1 MRIDPATIERIRQT
15 ADVADVIGDYVSLKK
30 KGANL
35 WACCPFHG
43 EKSPSFSVSPAKG
56 IYKCFGCGKA
66 GDSIRFIMDIEGL
79 GYGEAL
85 RHLAKKYGI
94 EIQET
99 VMTDEQLLAQNERES
114 LLIVLNY
121 AKNYYQNNLFKHD
134 EGQAIGYPYF
144 KERGFSDK
152 TINTFELGYSLESW
166 DAFTKEA
173 LKSGYNLE
181 VLEKAGLTI
190 IKNNETTAPPASRGG
205 AFSTELSE
213 EMTESK
219 APPLGAGGASVRSF
233 DRFRNRVTFPIHNVS
248 GKVIAFGAR
257 ILKADKSQAKYLN
270 SPETEVYHKSNVLYG
285 IFQAKNAI
293 RTKDVCY
300 LVEGYTDVIS
310 LHQAGIEN
318 VVASS
323 GTSLTIEQIRLIGR
337 FTQNITVLY
346 DGDTAGIKASLRGM
360 DMILEEGLNVKLV
373 VFPEGEDP
381 DSYVQ
386 KIGSEAFV
394 KHIQENATDFIT
406 FKAELSLK
414 EAAGDPFKKAELIKD
429 MVGSISKIPDSIKRS
444 IFFQKTASLM
454 QIDEQLLISESNK
467 ITIERGR
474 QKEKDRERDN
484 NRQRLQNDLPKGVTL
499 SKPAPNINLGEMP
512 SFSEDEDFSG
522 FLGDFTP
529 SQHVVEV
536 VIDLPEA
543 PRVTIKGMYPQE
555 QECIRLLI
563 NHGTREVDPEQA
575 KGVTLVHYVLHEI
588 DGMNFETPLYQEIL
602 STFREHLLKEII
614 LPTDYFIGHENT
626 PIQQEAINLI
636 TERYSASDEWANFDI
651 FVPVKDY
658 KLPDVVYQNLLRLK
672 KAYKEI
678 ENEQLHKKM
687 FNTSSPEEGDLL
699 LRQFMDNKEVVK
711 QIANILGTVVSR

>member
-85 RHLAKKYGI
+85 KHLAKKYGI

-99 VMTDEQLLAQNERES
+99 VMTDEQLQSQNERES
-114 LLIVLNY
+114 LLIALNY

-144 KERGFSDK
+144 KEIGFSDK

-173 LKSGYNLE
+173 LKNGYSLE

-190 IKNNETTAPPASRGG
+190 VKDNEQSNQN
-205 AFSTELSE
+205 
-213 EMTESK
+213 K
-219 APPLGAGGASVRSF
+219 SF

-285 IFQAKNAI
+285 IFQAKNSI
-293 RTKDVCY
+293 RTQDVCY

-346 DGDTAGIKASLRGM
+346 DGDAAGIKASLRGM

-373 VFPEGEDP
+373 EFPEGEDP

-386 KIGSEAFV
+386 KIGSENFL
-394 KHIQENATDFIT
+394 KHIRENATDFIT

-414 EAAGDPFKKAELIKD
+414 EAGNDPFKRAELIKD

-467 ITIERGR
+467 ITIERAR
-474 QKEKDRERDN
+474 QKDKDRERDN
-484 NRQRLQNDLPKGVTL
+484 NRQRLQSDLPKGVTV
-499 SKPAPNINLGEMP
+499 SKPNPNVNIGDMP

-529 SQHVVEV
+529 NQQNIEV
-536 VIDLPEA
+536 VIDA
-543 PRVTIKGMYPQE
+543 PDSTRTVLSGMALQE
-555 QECIRLLI
+555 LECIRLLI
-563 NHGTREVDPEQA
+563 NHGTKEVDPGVA
-575 KGVTLVHYVLHEI
+575 PGVTLTHYILDEI
-588 DGMNFETPLYQEIL
+588 DGMNFATPIYQEIL
-602 STFREHLLKEII
+602 SMFREQFLLGNI
-614 LPTDYFIGHENT
+614 LDAQHFIGHKLEK
-626 PIQQEAINLI
+626 IQMEAINLS
-636 TERYSASDEWANFDI
+636 TERYSISEAWVKHEI
-651 FVPVKDY
+651 IVPTEED
-658 KLPDVVYQNLLRLK
+658 KLADLAFQNILRLK
-672 KAYKEI
+672 KAY
-678 ENEQLHKKM
+678 NEQQMKDLMKQMSQTSDITEQTRLLEM
-687 FNTSSPEEGDLL
+687 FMQAKNIEKDIA
-699 LRQFMDNKEVVK
+699 KE
-711 QIANILGTVVSR
+711 LGTVVIR

>member
-1 MRIDPATIERIRQT
+1 MRIDPATIERIKQT

-85 RHLAKKYGI
+85 KHLAKKYGI
-94 EIQET
+94 EVQET
-99 VMTDEQLLAQNERES
+99 VMTDEQLQSQNERES
-114 LLIVLNY
+114 ILIVLNY
-121 AKNYYQNNLFKHD
+121 AKNYYQNNLFNHD
-134 EGQAIGYPYF
+134 EGQSIGYPYF

-152 TINTFELGYSLESW
+152 TIHTFELGYSLESW

-173 LKSGYNLE
+173 LKNGYSLE

-190 IKNNETTAPPASRGG
+190 TKDNEQS
-205 AFSTELSE
+205 SQN
-213 EMTESK
+213 K
-219 APPLGAGGASVRSF
+219 SF
-233 DRFRNRVTFPIHNVS
+233 DRFRNRVTFPIHNVA

-257 ILKADKSQAKYLN
+257 ILKTDKTQAKYLN

-293 RTKDVCY
+293 RTTDVCY

-386 KIGSEAFV
+386 KIGSEDFL
-394 KHIQENATDFIT
+394 KHIQKDATDFIT
-406 FKAELSLK
+406 FKAELFLK
-414 EAAGDPFKKAELIKD
+414 EAGNDPFKRAELIKD

-474 QKEKDRERDN
+474 QKDKDRERDN
-484 NRQRLQNDLPKGVTL
+484 NRQRLQSDLPKGVTL
-499 SKPAPNINLGEMP
+499 SKPNSNINIGDMP

-529 SQHVVEV
+529 NQQITEII
-536 VIDLPEA
+536 IDTPDAHRMVLS
-543 PRVTIKGMYPQE
+543 GMGLQE
-555 QECIRLLI
+555 LECIRLLI
-563 NHGTREVDPEQA
+563 NHGTKEVDPGVA
-575 KGVTLVHYVLHEI
+575 PGVTITHYILEEI
-588 DGMNFETPLYQEIL
+588 DGMDFATPIYQEIL
-602 STFREHLLKEII
+602 SMFREQFLLGNI
-614 LPTDYFIGHENT
+614 LDAQHFIGHKLEK
-626 PIQQEAINLI
+626 IQMEAINLS
-636 TERYSASDEWANFDI
+636 TERYSISEAWVRHEI
-651 FVPVKDY
+651 IVPTEID
-658 KLPDVVYQNLLRLK
+658 KLADLAFQNILRLK
-672 KAYKEI
+672 KAY
-678 ENEQLHKKM
+678 NEQQMKDLMKQMSQTSDMTEQTRLLEM
-687 FNTSSPEEGDLL
+687 FMQAKNIEKDIA
-699 LRQFMDNKEVVK
+699 KE
-711 QIANILGTVVSR
+711 LGTVVIR

>member
-1 MRIDPATIERIRQT
+1 MRIDPGTIERIRQT

-99 VMTDEQLLAQNERES
+99 VMTDEQLQSQNERES

-121 AKNYYQNNLFKHD
+121 AKNYYQNNLFKHE
-134 EGQAIGYPYF
+134 EGQSIGYPYF

-173 LKSGYNLE
+173 LKNGYSLE

-190 IKNNETTAPPASRGG
+190 IKEKEAPPVPEGG
-205 AFSTELSE
+205 AFSTKLSDV
-213 EMTESK
+213 K
-219 APPLGAGGASVRSF
+219 IPPSGVRGLF

-285 IFQAKNAI
+285 IFQAKNSI

-394 KHIQENATDFIT
+394 KHIQDHAADFIT

-414 EAAGDPFKKAELIKD
+414 EAGNDPFKRAELIKD

-444 IFFQKTASLM
+444 IFFQKTANMM

-467 ITIERGR
+467 ITLERGKQR
-474 QKEKDRERDN
+474 EKDREREQ
-484 NRQRLQNDLPKGVTL
+484 NRQRLQRDLPNGVTV
-499 SKPAPNINLGEMP
+499 SKPNPNVNLGEMP
-512 SFSEDEDFSG
+512 SFSEDEEFSG
-522 FLGDFTP
+522 FLTPGVVGGTMVGGDTD
-529 SQHVVEV
+529 HGEDIDKHEV
-536 VIDLPEA
+536 SRTTL
-543 PRVTIKGMYPQE
+543 KGMQA
-555 QECIRLLI
+555 QECECVRLLI
-563 NHGTREVDPEQA
+563 NYGNLDVDPDIAPGHTVVQYMLNEL
-575 KGVTLVHYVLHEI
+575 KDI
-588 DGMNFETPLYQEIL
+588 NFETPLYHRILTIFRNKFSEGIILDTQYFIHNSDLEIQDEAITL
-602 STFREHLLKEII
+602 STERHSISEGWLK
-614 LPTDYFIGHENT
+614 H
-626 PIQQEAINLI
+626 
-636 TERYSASDEWANFDI
+636 DI
-651 FVPVKDY
+651 FVPTETQ
-658 KLPDVVYQNLLRLK
+658 KLPNSTFQNLLRIQMAFHKNAASILIRMVGK
-672 KAYKEI
+672 SGDDEDNRLLDLINKHNYRIIEISKE
-678 ENEQLHKKM
+678 
-687 FNTSSPEEGDLL
+687 
-699 LRQFMDNKEVVK
+699 
-711 QIANILGTVVSR
+711 LGTVVPK

>member
-1 MRIDPATIERIRQT
+1 MRIDPATIERIRQSS
-15 ADVADVIGDYVSLKK
+15 DVADVIGDYVSLKK

-99 VMTDEQLLAQNERES
+99 VMTDEQLQSQNERES
-114 LLIVLNY
+114 LLIALNY

-134 EGQAIGYPYF
+134 GGQAIGYPYF

-173 LKSGYNLE
+173 LKNGYSLE

-190 IKNNETTAPPASRGG
+190 IKDNEQSNQI
-205 AFSTELSE
+205 
-213 EMTESK
+213 K
-219 APPLGAGGASVRSF
+219 SF

-373 VFPEGEDP
+373 EFPEGEDP

-386 KIGSEAFV
+386 KIGSEDFL
-394 KHIQENATDFIT
+394 KHIQNNATDFIT

-414 EAAGDPFKKAELIKD
+414 EAGNDPFKRAELIKD

-467 ITIERGR
+467 ITIERAR
-474 QKEKDRERDN
+474 HKDKDRERDN
-484 NRQRLQNDLPKGVTL
+484 NRQRLQSDLPKGVTV
-499 SKPAPNINLGEMP
+499 SKPNPNVNIGDMP
-512 SFSEDEDFSG
+512 TFSEDEDFSG

-529 SQHVVEV
+529 NQQITEMI
-536 VIDLPEA
+536 IDA
-543 PRVTIKGMYPQE
+543 PDSPRTVLSGMGLQE
-555 QECIRLLI
+555 LECIRLLI
-563 NHGTREVDPEQA
+563 NHGTKEVDPGVA
-575 KGVTLVHYVLHEI
+575 PGVTLTHYILEEI
-588 DGMNFETPLYQEIL
+588 DGMNFATPIYQEIL
-602 STFREHLLKEII
+602 SMFREQFLLGNI
-614 LPTDYFIGHENT
+614 LNAQHFIGHKLEK
-626 PIQQEAINLI
+626 IQMEAINLS
-636 TERYSASDEWANFDI
+636 TERYSISEAWVKHEI
-651 FVPVKDY
+651 IVPTEED
-658 KLPDVVYQNLLRLK
+658 KLADLAFQNILRLK
-672 KAYKEI
+672 KAY
-678 ENEQLHKKM
+678 NEQQMKELMKQMSQTSDMAEQTRLLEM
-687 FNTSSPEEGDLL
+687 FMLAKNIEKDIA
-699 LRQFMDNKEVVK
+699 KE
-711 QIANILGTVVSR
+711 LGTVVVR

>member
-79 GYGEAL
+79 GYPEAL

-94 EIQET
+94 EIQEAE
-99 VMTDEQLLAQNERES
+99 VTDEQLQAQNERES

-134 EGQAIGYPYF
+134 EGQSVGYPYF

-152 TINTFELGYSLESW
+152 IINTFELGYSLESW

-173 LKSGYNLE
+173 LKNGYSLE

-190 IKNNETTAPPASRGG
+190 IKDNEQSNQN
-205 AFSTELSE
+205 
-213 EMTESK
+213 K
-219 APPLGAGGASVRSF
+219 SF

-285 IFQAKNAI
+285 IFQAKNTI

-373 VFPEGEDP
+373 EFPEGEDP

-386 KIGSEAFV
+386 KIGSEDFL

-414 EAAGDPFKKAELIKD
+414 EAGNDPFKRAELIKD

-467 ITIERGR
+467 ITIERSR

-484 NRQRLQNDLPKGVTL
+484 NRQRLQSDLPKGVTL
-499 SKPAPNINLGEMP
+499 SKPASNINLADMP

-529 SQHVVEV
+529 NQQITEISTHSPDSIRTV
-536 VIDLPEA
+536 LS
-543 PRVTIKGMYPQE
+543 GMALQE
-555 QECIRLLI
+555 LECIRLLI
-563 NHGTREVDPEQA
+563 NHGTKEVDPGVA
-575 KGVTLVHYVLHEI
+575 PGVTLTHYILEEI
-588 DGMNFETPLYQEIL
+588 DGINFATPIYQEIL
-602 STFREHLLKEII
+602 SLFREQFLLGNI
-614 LPTDYFIGHENT
+614 LNAQYFIGHSLEK
-626 PIQQEAINLI
+626 IQMEAINLS
-636 TERYSASDEWANFDI
+636 TERYSISEAWVKHEI
-651 FVPVKDY
+651 IVPTEID
-658 KLPDVVYQNLLRLK
+658 KLADLAFQNILRLK
-672 KAYKEI
+672 KAY
-678 ENEQLHKKM
+678 NEQQMKDLMKQMSQTFDTTEQTRLLEM
-687 FNTSSPEEGDLL
+687 FMHAKNIEKDIA
-699 LRQFMDNKEVVK
+699 KE
-711 QIANILGTVVSR
+711 LGTVVVR

>member
-1 MRIDPATIERIRQT
+1 MRIDEATIERIRQS
-15 ADVADVIGDYVSLKK
+15 ADIADVIGDYVSLKK

-99 VMTDEQLLAQNERES
+99 QLSDEQQLAQNERES
-114 LLIVLNY
+114 LLIALNY
-121 AKNYYQNNLFKHD
+121 AKNYYQNNLFQHE
-134 EGQAIGYPYF
+134 EGQSIAYPYF

-152 TINTFELGYSLESW
+152 TIRTFELGYSLENW

-173 LKSGYNLE
+173 LKNGYNLDIL
-181 VLEKAGLTI
+181 VKAGLTI
-190 IKNNETTAPPASRGG
+190 LKQNEQENPQQNQKT
-205 AFSTELSE
+205 
-213 EMTESK
+213 
-219 APPLGAGGASVRSF
+219 F

-257 ILKADKSQAKYLN
+257 ILKNDKSQAKYLN

-323 GTSLTIEQIRLIGR
+323 GTSLTIEQIRLIAR
-337 FTQNITVLY
+337 FSQNITVLY
-346 DGDTAGIKASLRGM
+346 DGDPAGIKASLRGM

-386 KIGSEAFV
+386 KIGSDAFV
-394 KHIQENATDFIT
+394 EYIHKNASDFIT
-406 FKAELSLK
+406 FKAELFLK
-414 EAAGDPFKKAELIKD
+414 EAGNDPFKRAELIKD
-429 MVGSISKIPDSIKRS
+429 MVGSISKIPDSITRS
-444 IFFQKTASLM
+444 VFFQKTASLM
-454 QIDEQLLISESNK
+454 QIDEAILITESNK
-467 ITIERGR
+467 IAFERSK
-474 QKEKDRERDN
+474 QKEKDSQRDA
-484 NRQRLQNDLPKGVTL
+484 NRQRLQNDLPAGVTL
-499 SKPAPNINLGEMP
+499 SQPTSQPNVNFDDLP
-512 SFSEDEDFSG
+512 SFSEEDEFSG
-522 FLGDFTP
+522 FPTDFVPSTNTP
-529 SQHVVEV
+529 VSNTPAN
-536 VIDLPEA
+536 IP
-543 PRVTIKGMYPQE
+543 PNTKVTPTGIALQE
-555 QECIRLLI
+555 RECVRLLVS
-563 NHGTREVDPEQA
+563 HGVKEVDPGVA
-575 KGVTLVHYVLHEI
+575 PGVTLMQYILSEI
-588 DGMNFETPLYQEIL
+588 DGMNFTTPIYDNIL
-602 STFREHLLKEII
+602 AMCREK
-614 LPTDYFIGHENT
+614 FIQGIVLDTKFFIAHSN
-626 PIQQEAINLI
+626 PIIQQEAINLV
-636 TERYSASDEWANFDI
+636 TERYAASEAWLKHEI
-651 FVPVKDY
+651 IVPTEDD
-658 KLPDVVYQNLLRLK
+658 KLADLAFQNILRLK
-672 KAYKEI
+672 KAYNEQQMKDLMQKLAKTSDADEQTHLLGLFMEAKQIEKEI
-678 ENEQLHKKM
+678 A
-687 FNTSSPEEGDLL
+687 
-699 LRQFMDNKEVVK
+699 KE
-711 QIANILGTVVSR
+711 LGTVVGR

>member
-1 MRIDPATIERIRQT
+1 MRIDPGTIERIRQT

-99 VMTDEQLLAQNERES
+99 VMTDEQLQSQNERES

-121 AKNYYQNNLFKHD
+121 AKNYYQNNLFKHE
-134 EGQAIGYPYF
+134 EGQSIGYPYF

-173 LKSGYNLE
+173 LKNGYSLE

-190 IKNNETTAPPASRGG
+190 IKENEQSGVG
-205 AFSTELSE
+205 SNQN
-213 EMTESK
+213 K
-219 APPLGAGGASVRSF
+219 SF

-285 IFQAKNAI
+285 IFQAKKSI
-293 RTKDVCY
+293 RDKEVCY

-310 LHQAGIEN
+310 LHQAGVEN

-346 DGDTAGIKASLRGM
+346 DGDTAGIKASMRGL
-360 DMILEEGLNVKLV
+360 DLILEEGLNVKLV
-373 VFPEGEDP
+373 TFPEGEDP
-381 DSYVQ
+381 DSYVK
-386 KIGSEAFV
+386 KIGSDAFT
-394 KHIQENATDFIT
+394 KYIKDKATDFIT
-406 FKAELSLK
+406 FKANFLLKNIGSDAVGKAQLAMDMAESLSKIQDPVQRASFLK
-414 EAAGDPFKKAELIKD
+414 ETSRNTDIPEDLIN
-429 MVGSISKIPDSIKRS
+429 SAI
-444 IFFQKTASLM
+444 
-454 QIDEQLLISESNK
+454 NK
-467 ITIERGR
+467 IILNRRKQGDKESQIEAN
-474 QKEKDRERDN
+474 RER
-484 NRQRLQNDLPKGVTL
+484 LKKDLPQGVTL
-499 SKPAPNINLGEMP
+499 NTDRKNLDDLP
-512 SFSEDEDFSG
+512 SFSEDDDSSNFIIENNFENNSES
-522 FLGDFTP
+522 LLNSELQQKLIESLRSP
-529 SQHVVEV
+529 SH
-536 VIDLPEA
+536 L
-543 PRVTIKGMYPQE
+543 QE
-555 QECIRLLI
+555 LECIRLLI
-563 NHGTREVDPEQA
+563 NHGTKEVDPGVA
-575 KGVTLVHYVLHEI
+575 PGVTVTHYILAEI
-588 DGMNFETPLYQEIL
+588 DGMNFATPIYQEIL
-602 STFREHLLKEII
+602 TIFREQFLQGNILKAQH
-614 LPTDYFIGHENT
+614 FIGHQLDN
-626 PIQQEAINLI
+626 IQQEAINLSS
-636 TERYSASDEWANFDI
+636 ERYSISDQWVKHDI
-651 FVPVKDY
+651 HVPTEID
-658 KLPDVVYQNLLRLK
+658 KLADLAFQNILRLK
-672 KAYKEI
+672 KAYNEQQMKEI
-678 ENEQLHKKM
+678 MKKM
-687 FNTSSPEEGDLL
+687 SQTADMDEQTRLL
-699 LRQFMDNKEVVK
+699 EQFMQAK
-711 QIANILGTVVSR
+711 QIEKDIANELGTVVVR

>member
-99 VMTDEQLLAQNERES
+99 IMTDEQLLAQNERES

-134 EGQAIGYPYF
+134 EGQSVGYPYF

-173 LKSGYNLE
+173 LKNGYSLD

-190 IKNNETTAPPASRGG
+190 IKENDITHNSQSTTQ
-205 AFSTELSE
+205 
-213 EMTESK
+213 K
-219 APPLGAGGASVRSF
+219 SF

-257 ILKADKSQAKYLN
+257 ILKTDKSQAKYLN

-323 GTSLTIEQIRLIGR
+323 GTSLTIEQIRLIAR

-386 KIGSEAFV
+386 NIGSEEFV
-394 KHIQENATDFIT
+394 KYIQDSATDFIT

-414 EAAGDPFKKAELIKD
+414 EAGGDPFKRAELIKD

-522 FLGDFTP
+522 FLGDFAP
-529 SQHVVEV
+529 NQNIAEPL
-536 VIDLPEA
+536 IEIPES
-543 PRVTIKGMYPQE
+543 PRMIITGMGLQE
-555 QECIRLLI
+555 LECIRLLI
-563 NHGTREVDPEQA
+563 NHGTKEVDPGVA
-575 KGVTLVHYVLHEI
+575 PGVTVTHYILAEI
-588 DGMNFETPLYQEIL
+588 DGMNFATPIYQEIL
-602 STFREHLLKEII
+602 SIFREQFLQGNI
-614 LPTDYFIGHENT
+614 LNAQHFIGHQLEK
-626 PIQQEAINLI
+626 IQQEAINLSS
-636 TERYSASDEWANFDI
+636 ERYSISDQWVKHEI
-651 FVPVKDY
+651 IVPTEID
-658 KLPDVVYQNLLRLK
+658 KLADLAFQNILRLK
-672 KAYKEI
+672 KAYNEQQMKEI
-678 ENEQLHKKM
+678 M
-687 FNTSSPEEGDLL
+687 
-699 LRQFMDNKEVVK
+699 K
-711 QIANILGTVVSR
+711 QISQTSDMIEQTRLLEMFMQAKNIEKEIAKELGTVVK

>member
-121 AKNYYQNNLFKHD
+121 AKNYYQSNLFKHD
-134 EGQAIGYPYF
+134 EGQSVGYPYF

-173 LKSGYNLE
+173 LKNGYSLE

-190 IKNNETTAPPASRGG
+190 IK
-205 AFSTELSE
+205 
-213 EMTESK
+213 ESDQLAVGNRQSAENVK
-219 APPLGAGGASVRSF
+219 SF

-257 ILKADKSQAKYLN
+257 ILKSDKSQAKYLN

-285 IFQAKNAI
+285 IFQAKNTI

-386 KIGSEAFV
+386 KIGSDDFV
-394 KHIQENATDFIT
+394 KHIQESAKDFIT

-474 QKEKDRERDN
+474 QKDKDRERDN

-499 SKPAPNINLGEMP
+499 SKPAPNINISEMP

-522 FLGDFTP
+522 FLGDFKP
-529 SQHVVEV
+529 NQHNNEPL
-536 VIDLPEA
+536 IDSTEA
-543 PRVTIKGMYPQE
+543 PRITLSGMGLQE
-555 QECIRLLI
+555 LECIRLLI
-563 NHGTREVDPEQA
+563 NHGTKEVDPGVA
-575 KGVTLVHYVLHEI
+575 PGVTVTHYILAEI
-588 DGMNFETPLYQEIL
+588 EGMNFATPIYQEIL
-602 STFREHLLKEII
+602 SIFREQFLKGNI
-614 LPTDYFIGHENT
+614 LNAQHFIGHQIEN
-626 PIQQEAINLI
+626 IQQEAINLSS
-636 TERYSASDEWANFDI
+636 ERYSISDQWVKHEI
-651 FVPVKDY
+651 IVPTEID
-658 KLPDVVYQNLLRLK
+658 KLADLAFQNILRLK
-672 KAYKEI
+672 KAY
-678 ENEQLHKKM
+678 NEQQMKDIM
-687 FNTSSPEEGDLL
+687 
-699 LRQFMDNKEVVK
+699 K
-711 QIANILGTVVSR
+711 QIAQTSDMTEQTRLLEMFMQAKNIEKDIAKELGTVVIR

>member
-99 VMTDEQLLAQNERES
+99 VMTDEQLQSQNERES

-134 EGQAIGYPYF
+134 EGQSIGYPYF

-166 DAFTKEA
+166 DAFTREA
-173 LKSGYNLE
+173 LKNGYSLE

-190 IKNNETTAPPASRGG
+190 VKDNEQSNQN
-205 AFSTELSE
+205 
-213 EMTESK
+213 K
-219 APPLGAGGASVRSF
+219 SF
-233 DRFRNRVTFPIHNVS
+233 DRFRNRVTFPIHNVA

-257 ILKADKSQAKYLN
+257 ILKADKTQAKYLN

-293 RTKDVCY
+293 RTTDVCY

-373 VFPEGEDP
+373 EFPEGEDP

-386 KIGSEAFV
+386 KIGSENFL
-394 KHIQENATDFIT
+394 KHIRENATDFIT

-414 EAAGDPFKKAELIKD
+414 EAGNDPFKRAELIKD

-444 IFFQKTASLM
+444 IFFQKTANLM

-467 ITIERGR
+467 ITIERAR
-474 QKEKDRERDN
+474 QKDKDRERDN
-484 NRQRLQNDLPKGVTL
+484 NRQRLQSDLPKGVTV
-499 SKPAPNINLGEMP
+499 SKPNPNVNIGDMP

-529 SQHVVEV
+529 NQQIVE
-536 VIDLPEA
+536 ITINA
-543 PRVTIKGMYPQE
+543 PDSTRTVLSGMALQE
-555 QECIRLLI
+555 LECIRLLI
-563 NHGTREVDPEQA
+563 NHGTKEVDPGVA
-575 KGVTLVHYVLHEI
+575 PGVTLTHYILEEI
-588 DGMNFETPLYQEIL
+588 DGMNFATPIYQEIL
-602 STFREHLLKEII
+602 SMFREQFLLGNI
-614 LPTDYFIGHENT
+614 LDAQHFIGHKLEK
-626 PIQQEAINLI
+626 IQMEAINLS
-636 TERYSASDEWANFDI
+636 TERYSISEAWVKHEI
-651 FVPVKDY
+651 IVPTEID
-658 KLPDVVYQNLLRLK
+658 KLADLAFQNILRLK
-672 KAYKEI
+672 KAY
-678 ENEQLHKKM
+678 NEQQMKDLMKQMSQTSDITEQTRLLEM
-687 FNTSSPEEGDLL
+687 FMQAKNIEKDIA
-699 LRQFMDNKEVVK
+699 KE
-711 QIANILGTVVSR
+711 LGTVVVR

>member
-99 VMTDEQLLAQNERES
+99 VMTDEQLQSQNERES

-134 EGQAIGYPYF
+134 EGQSIGYPYF

-166 DAFTKEA
+166 DAFTREA
-173 LKSGYNLE
+173 LKNGYSLE

-190 IKNNETTAPPASRGG
+190 VKDNEQSNQN
-205 AFSTELSE
+205 
-213 EMTESK
+213 K
-219 APPLGAGGASVRSF
+219 SF
-233 DRFRNRVTFPIHNVS
+233 DRFRNRVTFPIHNVA

-257 ILKADKSQAKYLN
+257 ILKADKTQAKYLN

-293 RTKDVCY
+293 RTTDVCY

-373 VFPEGEDP
+373 EFPEGEDP

-386 KIGSEAFV
+386 KIGSENFL
-394 KHIQENATDFIT
+394 KHIRENATDFIT

-414 EAAGDPFKKAELIKD
+414 EAGNDPFKRAELIKD

-467 ITIERGR
+467 ITIERAR
-474 QKEKDRERDN
+474 QKDKDRERDN
-484 NRQRLQNDLPKGVTL
+484 NRQRLQSDLPKGVTV
-499 SKPAPNINLGEMP
+499 SKPNPNVNIGDMP

-529 SQHVVEV
+529 NQQIVE
-536 VIDLPEA
+536 ITINA
-543 PRVTIKGMYPQE
+543 PDSTRTVLSGMALQE
-555 QECIRLLI
+555 LECIRLLI
-563 NHGTREVDPEQA
+563 NHGTKEVDPGVA
-575 KGVTLVHYVLHEI
+575 PGVTLTHYILEEI
-588 DGMNFETPLYQEIL
+588 DGMNFATPIYQEIL
-602 STFREHLLKEII
+602 SMFREQFLLGNI
-614 LPTDYFIGHENT
+614 LDAQHFIGHKLEK
-626 PIQQEAINLI
+626 IQMEAINLS
-636 TERYSASDEWANFDI
+636 TERYSISEAWVKHEI
-651 FVPVKDY
+651 IVPTEID
-658 KLPDVVYQNLLRLK
+658 KLADLAFQNILRLK
-672 KAYKEI
+672 KAY
-678 ENEQLHKKM
+678 NEQQMKDLMKQMSQTSDMTEQTRLLEM
-687 FNTSSPEEGDLL
+687 FMQAKNIEKDIA
-699 LRQFMDNKEVVK
+699 KE
-711 QIANILGTVVSR
+711 LGTVVVR

>member
-1 MRIDPATIERIRQT
+1 MRIDPATIERIKQT

-85 RHLAKKYGI
+85 KHLAKKYGI
-94 EIQET
+94 EVQET
-99 VMTDEQLLAQNERES
+99 IMTDEQLQSQNERES
-114 LLIVLNY
+114 ILIVLNY
-121 AKNYYQNNLFKHD
+121 AKNYYQNNLFNHD
-134 EGQAIGYPYF
+134 EGQSIGYPYF

-152 TINTFELGYSLESW
+152 TIHTFELGYSLEPW

-173 LKSGYNLE
+173 LKNGYSLE

-190 IKNNETTAPPASRGG
+190 TKDNEQGSQN
-205 AFSTELSE
+205 
-213 EMTESK
+213 K
-219 APPLGAGGASVRSF
+219 SF
-233 DRFRNRVTFPIHNVS
+233 DRFRNRVTFPIHNVA

-257 ILKADKSQAKYLN
+257 ILKADKTQAKYLN

-293 RTKDVCY
+293 RTTDVCY

-386 KIGSEAFV
+386 KIGSEDFL
-394 KHIQENATDFIT
+394 KHIQKDATDFIT
-406 FKAELSLK
+406 FKAELFLK
-414 EAAGDPFKKAELIKD
+414 EAGNDPFKRAELIKD

-474 QKEKDRERDN
+474 QKDKDRERDN
-484 NRQRLQNDLPKGVTL
+484 NRQRLQSDLPKGVTL
-499 SKPAPNINLGEMP
+499 SKPNSNINIGDMP

-529 SQHVVEV
+529 NQQITEV
-536 VIDLPEA
+536 IIDTPDAHRMVLS
-543 PRVTIKGMYPQE
+543 GMGLQE
-555 QECIRLLI
+555 LECIRLLI
-563 NHGTREVDPEQA
+563 NHGTKEVDPGVA
-575 KGVTLVHYVLHEI
+575 PGVTITHYILEEI
-588 DGMNFETPLYQEIL
+588 DGMNFATPIYQEIL
-602 STFREHLLKEII
+602 SMFREQFLLGNI
-614 LPTDYFIGHENT
+614 LDAQHFIGHKLEK
-626 PIQQEAINLI
+626 IQMEAINLS
-636 TERYSASDEWANFDI
+636 TERYSISEAWVRHEI
-651 FVPVKDY
+651 IVPTEID
-658 KLPDVVYQNLLRLK
+658 KLADLAFQNILRLK
-672 KAYKEI
+672 KAY
-678 ENEQLHKKM
+678 NEQQMKDLMKQMSQTSDMTEQTRLLEM
-687 FNTSSPEEGDLL
+687 FMQAKNIEKDIA
-699 LRQFMDNKEVVK
+699 KE
-711 QIANILGTVVSR
+711 LGTVVIR

>member
-1 MRIDPATIERIRQT
+1 MRIDPATIERIRQS

-94 EIQET
+94 EVQET
-99 VMTDEQLLAQNERES
+99 VMTDEQLQSQNERES

-152 TINTFELGYSLESW
+152 TINSFELGYSLESW

-173 LKSGYNLE
+173 LKNGYSLD
-181 VLEKAGLTI
+181 VLDKAGLTI
-190 IKNNETTAPPASRGG
+190 IKDNEQNNQN
-205 AFSTELSE
+205 
-213 EMTESK
+213 K
-219 APPLGAGGASVRSF
+219 SF

-285 IFQAKNAI
+285 IFQAKNSI

-386 KIGSEAFV
+386 KIGSEDFL
-394 KHIQENATDFIT
+394 KHIQNNATDFIT

-414 EAAGDPFKKAELIKD
+414 EAGNDPFKRAELIKD

-467 ITIERGR
+467 ITIERAR
-474 QKEKDRERDN
+474 QKDKDRERDN
-484 NRQRLQNDLPKGVTL
+484 NRQRLQSDLPKGVTV
-499 SKPAPNINLGEMP
+499 SKPNPNVNIGDMP

-529 SQHVVEV
+529 NQQNVEV
-536 VIDLPEA
+536 IIDVPNLA
-543 PRVTIKGMYPQE
+543 RTVLSGMALQE
-555 QECIRLLI
+555 LECIRLLI
-563 NHGTREVDPEQA
+563 NHGTKEVDPGVA
-575 KGVTLVHYVLHEI
+575 PGVTLTHYILEEI
-588 DGMNFETPLYQEIL
+588 DGMNFATPIYQEIL
-602 STFREHLLKEII
+602 SMFREQFLQGNI
-614 LPTDYFIGHENT
+614 LNAQHFIGHELEK
-626 PIQQEAINLI
+626 IQMEAINLS
-636 TERYSASDEWANFDI
+636 TERYSISEAWVKHEI
-651 FVPVKDY
+651 IVPTEID
-658 KLPDVVYQNLLRLK
+658 KLADLAFQNILRLK
-672 KAYKEI
+672 KAY
-678 ENEQLHKKM
+678 NEQQMKDLMKQMSQTSDMTEQTRLLEM
-687 FNTSSPEEGDLL
+687 FMQAKNIEKDIA
-699 LRQFMDNKEVVK
+699 KE
-711 QIANILGTVVSR
+711 LGTVVVR

>member
-134 EGQAIGYPYF
+134 EGQTVGYPYF

-173 LKSGYNLE
+173 QKNGYNLE

-190 IKNNETTAPPASRGG
+190 IKENEQSVNGNRQ
-205 AFSTELSE
+205 STDNA
-213 EMTESK
+213 K
-219 APPLGAGGASVRSF
+219 SF

-386 KIGSEAFV
+386 KIGSESFV

-414 EAAGDPFKKAELIKD
+414 EAGNDPFKRAELIKD

-444 IFFQKTASLM
+444 IFFQKTANLM

-499 SKPAPNINLGEMP
+499 SKPAPNINLGDMP

-529 SQHVVEV
+529 SQTVAEPL
-536 VIDLPEA
+536 IESPDA
-543 PRVTIKGMYPQE
+543 PRTVLSGMALQE
-555 QECIRLLI
+555 LECIRLLI
-563 NHGTREVDPEQA
+563 NHGTKEVDPGVA
-575 KGVTLVHYVLHEI
+575 PGVTVTHYILAEI
-588 DGMNFETPLYQEIL
+588 DGLNFETPIYQEIL
-602 STFREHLLKEII
+602 TIFREQLLKGNI
-614 LPTDYFIGHENT
+614 LNTQHFIGHRLEN
-626 PIQQEAINLI
+626 IQMEAINLSS
-636 TERYSASDEWANFDI
+636 ERYSISDQWVKHDI
-651 FVPVKDY
+651 IVPTEVD
-658 KLPDVVYQNLLRLK
+658 KLADLAFQNILRLK
-672 KAYKEI
+672 KAY
-678 ENEQLHKKM
+678 NEQQMKNIM
-687 FNTSSPEEGDLL
+687 
-699 LRQFMDNKEVVK
+699 K
-711 QIANILGTVVSR
+711 QISQTSDMVEQTRLLEMFMIAKNIEKDIAKELGTVVIR

>member
-121 AKNYYQNNLFKHD
+121 AKNYYQSNLFKHD
-134 EGQAIGYPYF
+134 EGQSVGYPYF

-173 LKSGYNLE
+173 LKNGYSLE

-190 IKNNETTAPPASRGG
+190 IKESEQLAVGSRQS
-205 AFSTELSE
+205 AENV
-213 EMTESK
+213 K
-219 APPLGAGGASVRSF
+219 SF

-257 ILKADKSQAKYLN
+257 ILKSDKSQAKYLN

-285 IFQAKNAI
+285 IFQAKNTI

-386 KIGSEAFV
+386 KIGSDDFV
-394 KHIQENATDFIT
+394 KHIQESAKDFIT

-474 QKEKDRERDN
+474 QKDKDRERDN

-499 SKPAPNINLGEMP
+499 SKPAPNINISEMP

-522 FLGDFTP
+522 FLGDFKP
-529 SQHVVEV
+529 NQHNNEPL
-536 VIDLPEA
+536 IDSTEA
-543 PRVTIKGMYPQE
+543 PRITLSGMGLQE
-555 QECIRLLI
+555 LECIRLLI
-563 NHGTREVDPEQA
+563 NHGTKEVDPGVA
-575 KGVTLVHYVLHEI
+575 PGVTVTHYILAEI
-588 DGMNFETPLYQEIL
+588 EGINFATPIYQEIL
-602 STFREHLLKEII
+602 SIFREQFLKGNI
-614 LPTDYFIGHENT
+614 LNAQHFIGHQIEN
-626 PIQQEAINLI
+626 IQQEAINLSS
-636 TERYSASDEWANFDI
+636 ERYSISDQWVKHEI
-651 FVPVKDY
+651 IVPTEID
-658 KLPDVVYQNLLRLK
+658 KLADLAFQNILRLK
-672 KAYKEI
+672 KAY
-678 ENEQLHKKM
+678 NEQQMKDIM
-687 FNTSSPEEGDLL
+687 
-699 LRQFMDNKEVVK
+699 K
-711 QIANILGTVVSR
+711 QIAQTSDMTEQTRLLEMFMQAKNIEKDIAKELGTVVIR

>member
-56 IYKCFGCGKA
+56 IYKYFGCGKA

-85 RHLAKKYGI
+85 KHLAKKYGI

-99 VMTDEQLLAQNERES
+99 VMTDEQLQSQNERES
-114 LLIVLNY
+114 LLIALNY

-173 LKSGYNLE
+173 LKNGYSLE

-190 IKNNETTAPPASRGG
+190 VKDNEQSNQN
-205 AFSTELSE
+205 
-213 EMTESK
+213 K
-219 APPLGAGGASVRSF
+219 SF

-285 IFQAKNAI
+285 IFQAKNSI
-293 RTKDVCY
+293 RTQDVCY

-346 DGDTAGIKASLRGM
+346 DGDAAGIKASLRGM

-373 VFPEGEDP
+373 EFPEGEDP

-386 KIGSEAFV
+386 KIGSENFL
-394 KHIQENATDFIT
+394 KHIRENATDFIT

-414 EAAGDPFKKAELIKD
+414 EAGNDPFKRAELIKD

-467 ITIERGR
+467 ITIERAR
-474 QKEKDRERDN
+474 QKDKDRERDN
-484 NRQRLQNDLPKGVTL
+484 NRQRLQSDLPKGVTV
-499 SKPAPNINLGEMP
+499 SKPNPNVNIGDMP

-529 SQHVVEV
+529 NQQNIEV
-536 VIDLPEA
+536 VIDA
-543 PRVTIKGMYPQE
+543 PDSTRTVLSGMALQE
-555 QECIRLLI
+555 LECIRLLI
-563 NHGTREVDPEQA
+563 NHGTKEVDPGVA
-575 KGVTLVHYVLHEI
+575 PGVTLTHYILDEI
-588 DGMNFETPLYQEIL
+588 DGMNFATPIYQEIL
-602 STFREHLLKEII
+602 SMFREQFLLGNI
-614 LPTDYFIGHENT
+614 LDAQHFIGHKLEK
-626 PIQQEAINLI
+626 IQMEAINLS
-636 TERYSASDEWANFDI
+636 TERYSISEAWVKHEI
-651 FVPVKDY
+651 IVPTEED
-658 KLPDVVYQNLLRLK
+658 KLADLAFQNILRLK
-672 KAYKEI
+672 KAY
-678 ENEQLHKKM
+678 NEQQMKGLMKQMSQTSDITEQTRLLEM
-687 FNTSSPEEGDLL
+687 FMQAKNIEKDIA
-699 LRQFMDNKEVVK
+699 KE
-711 QIANILGTVVSR
+711 LGTVVIR